1 MSQFTKDTAKVWG
14 LTDKQVK
21 RLHAWVEDKVEPEWR
36 WSTFVKLLRKEYKTE
51 ILEEVPDKLT
61 KEYIE
66 SKRHTKAQLAKWG
79 VSWPPPKGWK
89 KRLINRI

>member
-1 MSQFTKDTAKVWG
+1 MSQLTKDTANAWG

-21 RLHAWVEDKVEPEWR
+21 RIHAWVGEKIDPQWQSR
-36 WSTFVKLLRKEYKTE
+36 IFVNLLRREYKAGV
-51 ILEEVPDKLT
+51 LEEVPDKLT

-89 KRLINRI
+89 KRLIRHE